1 MARALITGIGG
12 FTGRHL
18 AAELTRAGYE
28 VCGLTHLG
36 GDAGPRTLACDLGD
50 AAAVKA
56 AVVQLRPEVV
66 AHLAAVSFVAH
77 GDANEIYRTN
87 VVGTRNLLAAL
98 AALADRPRAVLLASS
113 ANVYGNATAGVI
125 DESVRPA
132 PANDYAVSKLAME
145 YMAALWCDQLP
156 ITIVRPFNYTGV
168 GQAIEFLMPK
178 LVAHFKQRAAV
189 VELGNLD
196 VERDFSDVR
205 SIVRSYRLLLDLPNT
220 GRNSGA
226 VFNVCSGRGYAL
238 REVLGMLAELAG
250 YMPEVRV
257 NPAFVR
263 ANEVKTLV
271 GSRQALDALIGAP
284 PQPPLA
290 QTLQWMLQASE

>member
-56 AVVQLRPEVV
+56 AVAQLRPEVV

-113 ANVYGNATAGVI
+113 ANVYGNATVGVI